1 MPGTVSIIR
10 PKDEQLMA
18 IWEEQSTLPITYP
31 SEGMTRGGRHRG
43 FRHHR
48 SAVALGSGADVFENA
63 KRSLRAW
70 GAQRG
75 AGFGVHPERPVA
87 TGMTV
92 LVFGRLGALYTSVC
106 CRVVYIVDEPD
117 RWGFAYG
124 TLPHHVERGEE
135 SFIVSKDGNERV
147 TFTVESLSRP
157 AKPIAWLGYPV
168 TRAIQA
174 RVTKRYLDAL
184 VTDATRG

>member
-1 MPGTVSIIR
+1 MASTISLFR
-10 PKDEQLMA
+10 PSDEKL
-18 IWEEQSTLPITYP
+18 IGVWEQQASLPITYKNA
-31 SEGMTRGGRHRG
+31 GMTRGGPHRG

-48 SAVALGSGADVFENA
+48 ESVSLGTGTFDKARHALH
-63 KRSLRAW
+63 AW

-87 TGMTV
+87 QGMAV
-92 LVFGRLGALYTSVC
+92 LVYGRLGPLYTSVC
-106 CRVVYIVDEPD
+106 CRVIYVIDNDD

-135 SFIVSKDGNERV
+135 SFIVSKDKDDNV
-147 TFTVESLSRP
+147 TFTVESFSRP

-168 TRAIQA
+168 SRAIQA
-174 RVTKRYLDAL
+174 NVTRRYLAAL
-184 VTDATRG
+184 QSAVAR